1 MLKAHICDLCL
12 KALVILR
19 FSSVSEIE
27 AVSLVNFGGRV
38 VLILP
43 FTLIF
48 RHLEL
53 EEP

>member
-1 MLKAHICDLCL
+1 MLKPRICDLCP
-12 KALVILR
+12 KALVIFR

-27 AVSLVNFGGRV
+27 AVGLVNFGGRV

-48 RHLEL
+48 RHIEL
-53 EEP
+53 EKS